1 MAQDFAKQRSNPDG
15 IKRKRAV
22 SAVTKGPPPAAANW
36 SWFFSGLM
44 AGVIIS
50 IATYL
55 GVLKLEENVAES
67 AQSAQAGITAED
79 QPTYTFYEE
88 LSRAEVPV
96 DLPPPEGTAAVD
108 AAAQPATNV
117 SDATSPTPPP
127 VTIATQSPAAT
138 TEEKAPLYLVQ
149 AGSFQ
154 NREDGESH
162 RARIILLNMNANVV
176 ESVVGG
182 RTRYRVQVGPFAGRE
197 NAEGA
202 RDILSSNEIDSILMV
217 VPQ

>member
-1 MAQDFAKQRSNPDG
+1 MAQDFAKQRSNPEG
-15 IKRKRAV
+15 IKRKRAA
-22 SAVTKGPPPAAANW
+22 SAATKGPQPASANW

-44 AGVIIS
+44 SGVIIS

-55 GVLKLEENVAES
+55 AVLELGENVAES
-67 AQSAQAGITAED
+67 AQSAQAGITPED

-96 DLPPPEGTAAVD
+96 AIPPGEGIAVAEALVQPAVNSPD
-108 AAAQPATNV
+108 AAGTPAPL
-117 SDATSPTPPP
+117 AP
-127 VTIATQSPAAT
+127 VSPAAAA
-138 TEEKAPLYLVQ
+138 EEKAPLYLVQ

-162 RARIILLNMNANVV
+162 RARVILLNMNANVV

-182 RTRYRVQVGPFAGRE
+182 RTRYRVQVGPFAGRQS
-197 NAEGA
+197 AEDA
-202 RDILSSNEIDSILMV
+202 RDILSSNEIDSILML